1 MLKRKGERIFFQ
13 KKSIFVNKNFQSIGL
28 SDYTVKEAVA
38 EKLITKEQAQKLFTM
53 KKFFSKVSLL
63 ACLCLFPAIPMM
75 AQDDKPAT
83 LQVANS
89 EPQKTYT
96 VIIFEDGTRAIYEGK
111 LTNEEIAA
119 IYTAH
124 NLEKRKVN

>member
-1 MLKRKGERIFFQ
+1 
-13 KKSIFVNKNFQSIGL
+13 
-28 SDYTVKEAVA
+28 
-38 EKLITKEQAQKLFTM
+38 
-53 KKFFSKVSLL
+53 
-63 ACLCLFPAIPMM
+63 MM

-83 LQVANS
+83 LKVANS

-96 VIIFEDGTRAIYEGK
+96 VIIFEDGTRAIYEGE

>member
-1 MLKRKGERIFFQ
+1 
-13 KKSIFVNKNFQSIGL
+13 
-28 SDYTVKEAVA
+28 
-38 EKLITKEQAQKLFTM
+38 
-53 KKFFSKVSLL
+53 
-63 ACLCLFPAIPMM
+63 MM

-111 LTNEEIAA
+111 LTNEAVSYTHLDVYKRQLYEGQQRPHLRRQGLRTQARHAA
-119 IYTAH
+119 CLLYTS
-124 NLEKRKVN
+124 RCV

>member
-1 MLKRKGERIFFQ
+1 
-13 KKSIFVNKNFQSIGL
+13 
-28 SDYTVKEAVA
+28 
-38 EKLITKEQAQKLFTM
+38 M

-83 LQVANS
+83 LKVANS

-96 VIIFEDGTRAIYEGK
+96 VIIFEDGTRAIYEGE

-119 IYTAH
+119 IHTAH
-124 NLEKRKVN
+124 DLEKRRVN